1 MLCRK
6 AIFRSVFWLVL
17 LSMFV
22 TLASSWMIWRTPE
35 VSRSCIRQKSRHTPL
50 YSNSPSI
57 DPNTRNA
64 ILDTK
69 DDIIF
74 RASTAS
80 GLTDTELSLV
90 LEGIEDTFKLHSEE
104 INVDIISQFNVSSII
119 KLSADPIKSCVF
131 GALGR
136 ILLLE
141 TNLPMEGGDNNALLE
156 VIQYLIAQKLD
167 HFLYE
172 EAILKQPILI
182 SIQPWKDSLEGSED
196 TLNKEVIKIVQNQV
210 LQFEMCQPLLA
221 EKSHSNDEATIVPT
235 IQVEM
240 DGAYVSDESS
250 TPSKEVWDTSSI
262 LVFDDLVS
270 EELRKSLL
278 DVTLGRSNKDEAWD
292 DTNGPDPS
300 RWVKGGL
307 IDIPDEEE
315 DGSSPMESSSWGL
328 SDEAVEDLCFQR
340 HDAIEEFEKILS
352 NLFPQ
357 FTVTRLPE
365 AVFGSSVSPLTANAP
380 TVHDSFDY
388 HIDGDP
394 NLTPPSP
401 WTDVYGRYPNR
412 IQGKPRFMSCLIYL
426 NDEWN
431 DEWGAPTRFLD
442 LPTNEFYEV
451 FPRPGRCVFMDQ
463 DVSHTVVAPNISAG
477 NRPRYSLVWKL
488 VLHPKAAEQEMTN
501 LAGSKVW
508 PEPTLFGSAKR
519 SNAHEEHK

>member
-1 MLCRK
+1 
-6 AIFRSVFWLVL
+6 
-17 LSMFV
+17 
-22 TLASSWMIWRTPE
+22 
-35 VSRSCIRQKSRHTPL
+35 
-50 YSNSPSI
+50 
-57 DPNTRNA
+57 
-64 ILDTK
+64 
-69 DDIIF
+69 
-74 RASTAS
+74 
-80 GLTDTELSLV
+80 
-90 LEGIEDTFKLHSEE
+90 
-104 INVDIISQFNVSSII
+104 
-119 KLSADPIKSCVF
+119 
-131 GALGR
+131 
-136 ILLLE
+136 
-141 TNLPMEGGDNNALLE
+141 MEGGDNNELLE

-182 SIQPWKDSLEGSED
+182 SIQPWKDSLEGTGSED

-365 AVFGSSVSPLTANAP
+365 AVFGLLKMKLT
-380 TVHDSFDY
+380 
-388 HIDGDP
+388 
-394 NLTPPSP
+394 
-401 WTDVYGRYPNR
+401 
-412 IQGKPRFMSCLIYL
+412 
-426 NDEWN
+426 
-431 DEWGAPTRFLD
+431 
-442 LPTNEFYEV
+442 
-451 FPRPGRCVFMDQ
+451 
-463 DVSHTVVAPNISAG
+463 
-477 NRPRYSLVWKL
+477 SLFKI
-488 VLHPKAAEQEMTN
+488 
-501 LAGSKVW
+501 
-508 PEPTLFGSAKR
+508 
-519 SNAHEEHK
+519 